1 MRTFVVLLVVTAAC
15 APQQQGPQGAQGPIG
30 PVGPQGPVGASGAAG
45 VAGPAGSDGAQGP
58 KGEKGSA
65 GFDGPQGVQGPP
77 GMVLILD
84 GGAVIGPPG
93 SSVLV
98 TPIVVGTECAN
109 GGIRVTQLSDGG
121 ISKVCNGAPG
131 TAGAPGPTGAAGP
144 RGQPGASVS
153 ATPLPAMSPECAT
166 GGTLLL
172 FADGGTTAICN
183 GGTGPTGPI
192 GMSGAQGAQ
201 GPQGSAG
208 EQGAPGATGSTG
220 AQGPTGD
227 RGPMGMT
234 GSQGGQGPAGPQGA
248 TGAAGPQGPSG
259 NATSPFEDG
268 FGFAGFTTA
277 TTQGNA
283 GGYRA
288 MHALCQAEFSS
299 SHFCHASEFIMSNP
313 TATAPGGGAWIDSS
327 VTMNRGA
334 LISAAAGAGRN
345 ANGGDNCYG
354 WTSNTSSQSY
364 YSGYHVEPAGFVK
377 SSTGCADARPLACC
391 RGPTRVAFAGV
402 TTWTTDGNPGGRGVL
417 HGHCAAEFP
426 GSHFCH
432 AAEYV
437 RTNSAVVIP
446 SSGAW
451 VDHSVDS
458 TYGQT
463 LLGIPSATRGANGG
477 DDCYGWTSATNS
489 SSYLSA
495 YRVVPAGYVTGGTG
509 CNLQKPIACCT
520 SL

>member
-1 MRTFVVLLVVTAAC
+1 M
-15 APQQQGPQGAQGPIG
+15 
-30 PVGPQGPVGASGAAG
+30 
-45 VAGPAGSDGAQGP
+45 AGPAGVDGAQGP
-58 KGEKGSA
+58 KGDQGVQGTA

-84 GGAVIGPPG
+84 GGAVVGPPG
-93 SSVLV
+93 YSVLV
-98 TPIVVGTECAN
+98 TPIAVGTECAT

-121 ISKVCNGAPG
+121 ISRVCNGAV
-131 TAGAPGPTGAAGP
+131 GAVGPTGAAGATGP

-183 GGTGPTGPI
+183 GATGPTGAM
-192 GMSGAQGAQ
+192 GMTGAQGAQ
-201 GPQGSAG
+201 GPQGPQGSQGVDGPQGPAG
-208 EQGAPGATGSTG
+208 VAG
-220 AQGPTGD
+220 AQGPT
-227 RGPMGMT
+227 GPMGMT
-234 GSQGGQGPAGPQGA
+234 GSQGSQGPQGSTGPAGA
-248 TGAAGPQGPSG
+248 TGAQGPSG
-259 NATSPFEDG
+259 GSTSPYEDG

-288 MHALCQAEFSS
+288 MHALCKAEFPG
-299 SHFCHASEFIMSNP
+299 SHFCHASEFIMSN
-313 TATAPGGGAWIDSS
+313 ATSSPPGGGAWIDSS
-327 VTMNRGA
+327 VTMTGGNV
-334 LISAAAGAGRN
+334 ISAVAGAGRN

-364 YSGYHVEPAGFVK
+364 YYGYHVEPAGYVK
-377 SSTGCADARPLACC
+377 SGNGCADYRPLSCC
-391 RGPTRVAFAGV
+391 SGPSRVAFAGV
-402 TTWTTDGNPGGRGVL
+402 TTWTTDGNPGGRGAM
-417 HGHCAAEFP
+417 HSHCAAEFP

-437 RTNSAVVIP
+437 RANSTATIP

-451 VDHSVDS
+451 IDHSVDS
-458 TYGQT
+458 TNGGT

-489 SSYLSA
+489 TSYYYA
-495 YRVVPAGYVTGGTG
+495 YRVVPAGYVASGSG